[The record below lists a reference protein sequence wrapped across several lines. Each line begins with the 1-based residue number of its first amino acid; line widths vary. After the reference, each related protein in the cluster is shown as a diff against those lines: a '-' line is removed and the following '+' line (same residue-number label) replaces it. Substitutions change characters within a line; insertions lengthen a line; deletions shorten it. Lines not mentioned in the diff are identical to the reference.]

1 MGHTLQHKTLILDPS
16 VLLQTET
23 RHKLG
28 GKRELKIKWKNGKWK
43 MENRKWKMEN
53 GKMEKWKNG

>member
-43 MENRKWKMEN
+43 MENRK
-53 GKMEKWKNG
+53 